1 VTKEDGLS
9 NVITWSSN
17 QTLGQPAGGSCY

>member
-9 NVITWSSN
+9 NVITWSSD
-17 QTLGQPAGGSCY
+17 QTLGPTSRW